1 VSEGG
6 FLRVRAIA
14 KKEVVEFTRDWRT
27 IIAIIVI
34 PLLMFPLL
42 FILFPV
48 LLESETAELDALELS
63 IVIQTDGLP
72 DNLAENIS
80 LSSMDYTIELLPNLT
95 SLSEPGK
102 DLERV
107 RNSSTDA
114 VLRFESNDDV
124 WGYAI
129 LHLST
134 SERSNEARN
143 RLLSTLSE
151 WESSEIRER
160 IELGGMD
167 VNTTLDPLRWDGE
180 ISSGDVATSGEQSG
194 MILSMFIPLVLAI
207 WTYSSAI
214 QPSIDMTAGERE
226 RGTLEALLCLPCTRM
241 ELLFGKWLAVAT
253 ITGVG
258 VLLQIFGLL
267 FAIGYLASSSSFIGV
282 PQLSVISIAL
292 IVLSIMLFAIMVVAF
307 ELALAMRSH
316 SVKEAGSILAPA
328 LMLILFPA
336 LFTQVIN
343 LDGIE
348 GFWFAIPVVN
358 ILLALRELLMNR
370 VITEH
375 VLIWGFSS
383 IVYAALA
390 AYYAS
395 RQFNRED
402 IVTSLS

>member
-1 VSEGG
+1 VNEGS

-80 LSSMDYTIELLPNLT
+80 LSSMDYSIELLPNLT
-95 SLSEPGK
+95 SLSEPGQ

-114 VLRFESNDDV
+114 VLRFESNGDV

-180 ISSGDVATSGEQSG
+180 VSSGDVATSGEQSG

-282 PQLSVISIAL
+282 PQLSLISIGL

-383 IVYAALA
+383 IVYATLA